1 MKKDIF
7 EFVYNLL
14 HIYILSVGL
23 MCEPYIVHCDFIMR
37 PKNATPLRFCVAHWG
52 RETDAGLEK
61 KSGHF

>member
-1 MKKDIF
+1 M
-7 EFVYNLL
+7 
-14 HIYILSVGL
+14 YILSVRL